1 MKKFVLLLLS
11 MFLFSYCYS
20 QPEKSFFL
28 PESENFDTSLP
39 FPGELSGHN
48 FGFWH
53 FSHDQLVHYLTQ
65 LTESLDRLSMW
76 EYGRTH
82 ENRPLYLLAITSPE
96 NQEKLEQIRKENVES
111 LNNSNEQ
118 NKEQSTLFIWLGYS
132 VHGNEASP
140 GNAAM
145 LTAYYLSASK
155 SPSIEAMLDSTVVL
169 IDPCLNPDGFSRA
182 ANWSNMHIHENIV
195 TDPADRQFREDWPGG
210 RTNHYWFDLNRD
222 WLPVQHPES
231 KARVKAFHRWKPHV
245 LTDHHE
251 MGTNSTF
258 FFQPGVPERV
268 NPLTPEANFRITKE
282 ISKYHAD
289 ALDNIGSLYFSEE
302 GFDDFYYGKGSTYP
316 DVNGTIGILF
326 EQSRV
331 LGQEIKTSRGKLSF
345 AEAIK
350 NHFTV
355 SLSTLK
361 ASRDKRSELISYQ
374 RNFYDK
380 SELLAGEDK
389 VAGYIFGDKNDPVK
403 LNHFLKLL
411 KTHSISVYSLNRDLT
426 VDGTDYEKGR
436 AFIVPAKQ
444 NQYRLIK
451 SLFEKRTTFED
462 SIFYDVSTWTMPLAF
477 NLDYDVLRS
486 DSKINRYAKQ
496 KIEDNFEPQDR
507 ITGGKS
513 NVGYLAG
520 GENYNIHAFLNELI
534 DKELK
539 VQVAAKSFSVAIDSE
554 KYDFTNGSIFIPS
567 ENQPVAADSLYEYI
581 KEVSEKFDVKI
592 FGLETGLSEKG
603 IDLGSWN
610 FIPVKKPEI
619 LVVAGEGVSSRS
631 AGEIWY
637 LLDHKMNMQI
647 TVAKPDQLNRLNLFD
662 YNTLILPDGNYT
674 WGDKIKNKLEF
685 WVNEGGLMIAL
696 EDANKWLNKNELI
709 SWELKQEE
717 KSDTN
722 SRKVY
727 QYSNRRQRRR
737 AKSMNGIIL
746 KSSIDITH
754 PLGYGINNKYI
765 PVFKGNSLFIKKS
778 KDPYS
783 TPLWIGENP
792 LMSGYLHKE
801 TKALAE
807 NSAWCLVN
815 RKGKGQVISFV
826 DNPNFRGYWYGTEKV
841 FLNAIF
847 YGRFIR

>member
-1 MKKFVLLLLS
+1 MKKF
-11 MFLFSYCYS
+11 MFLFVLSIFLGFFSYS
-20 QPEKSFFL
+20 QPGESFFL
-28 PESENFDTSLP
+28 PESESFDSRLP
-39 FPGELSGHN
+39 FPGDISGHK

-53 FSHDQLVHYLTQ
+53 FSHDQLVHYLTR
-65 LTESLDRLSMW
+65 LTESSDRISMW

-82 ENRPLYLLAITSPE
+82 ENRPLHLLAITSPE
-96 NQEKLEQIRKENVES
+96 NQKNLERIRKAHLKS
-111 LNNSNEQ
+111 LNNNE
-118 NKEQSTLFIWLGYS
+118 NDKQSTLFIWLGYS
-132 VHGNEASP
+132 VHGNESSP

-155 SPSIEAMLDSTVVL
+155 DPSVEDMLDSTVIL

-182 ANWSNMHIHENIV
+182 ANWSNMHIHENTV
-195 TDPADRQFREDWPGG
+195 TDPADRQFRENWPGG

-282 ISKYHAD
+282 ISKYHAE
-289 ALDNIGSLYFSEE
+289 ALDEIGSLYFSEE

-331 LGQEIKTSRGKLSF
+331 LGREIKTSRGKLSF
-345 AEAIK
+345 ADAIK

-355 SLSTLK
+355 SLSTIK
-361 ASRDKRSELISYQ
+361 ASRNKRSELISYQ
-374 RNFYDK
+374 RNFFNK
-380 SELLAGEDK
+380 SEQLAEEDK
-389 VAGYIFGDKNDPVK
+389 VSGYIFGDKQDPVR

-411 KTHSISVYSLNRDLT
+411 RTHSVNVYSLDEDVT
-426 VDGTDYEKGR
+426 VDGVNYKKGH

-451 SLFEKRTTFED
+451 SLFEKRTSFED

-477 NLDYDVLRS
+477 NLDYDILTS
-486 DSKINRYAKQ
+486 DAKLNRFASQ
-496 KIEDNFEPQDR
+496 KSGNDFNPQGQV
-507 ITGGKS
+507 IGEES
-513 NVGYLAG
+513 NIGYLAG
-520 GENYNIHAFLNELI
+520 GENYNIHAFLNELVNR
-534 DKELK
+534 DLR
-539 VQVAAKSFSVAIDSE
+539 VQVAAKPFSATIDS
-554 KYDFTNGSIFIPS
+554 KNYYFNNGSIFIPIKAQS
-567 ENQPVAADSLYEYI
+567 VAENKIHEYVKALSDKYDITLY
-581 KEVSEKFDVKI
+581 
-592 FGLETGLSEKG
+592 GLETGLSKKG

-610 FIPVKKPEI
+610 FISVKKPKI

-637 LLDHKMNMQI
+637 LLDYKMNMQI
-647 TVAKPDQLNRLNLFD
+647 TMVRPDRLSRLNLFD
-662 YNTLILPDGNYT
+662 YNTLVLPDGDYA
-674 WGDKIKNKLEF
+674 WKEQSKNKLDH
-685 WVNEGGLMIAL
+685 WLSEGGLMIAL
-696 EDANKWLNKNELI
+696 EDANKWLHQHELI
-709 SWELKQEE
+709 SWELKQGENR
-717 KSDTN
+717 DTN

-727 QYSNRRQRRR
+727 SYSSRRKRRS

-746 KSSIDITH
+746 KSSIDNTH
-754 PLGYGINNKYI
+754 PLGYGINGKHI
-765 PVFKGNSLFIKKS
+765 PVFKGNSLFVNKS

-783 TPLWIGENP
+783 TPLRIGEDA
-792 LMSGYLHKE
+792 LMSGYLHKDN
-801 TKALAE
+801 KPLIE
-807 NSAWCLVN
+807 NSAWCLIH

-841 FLNAIF
+841 FMNAIF